1 MAVGVTDKLW
11 NMEDVVAL
19 IDVGDERAKTRAGR

>member
-11 NMEDVVAL
+11 NMEDVVEL